1 MTVGEL
7 IDFLKDIDRNAV
19 IVCSDNC
26 GGGYTLGDVYY
37 EDEYNEVQLS

>member
-7 IDFLKDIDRNAV
+7 LDLLKDIDRNAV

-37 EDEYNEVQLS
+37 EEAYNEVLLS

>member
-7 IDFLKDIDRNAV
+7 LDLLKDIDRNAV
-19 IVCSDNC
+19 VVCSDNC

-37 EDEYNEVQLS
+37 EEGYNEVLLS

>member
-7 IDFLKDIDRNAV
+7 LDLLKDIDRNAV

-26 GGGYTLGDVYY
+26 GGGYILGEMYY
-37 EDEYNEVQLS
+37 EAEYNEVQLS